1 MIIRSH
7 RFRRRVGGALL
18 LAGLLAVGVTG
29 SWAVEPASTT
39 APPGVIEI
47 PVPQARTPQ
56 DVIHISVV
64 DLGDPRVFCTISVGQ
79 FQHNYVCVPVQPVET
94 GGTTPSVSQPAPTTQ
109 TPSTTAPT
117 ATTSR

>member
-1 MIIRSH
+1 MIVSPH
-7 RFRRRVGGALL
+7 RLRRRVGGALM

-39 APPGVIEI
+39 SPAPIEI

-56 DVIHISVV
+56 DVIHVSIV

-94 GGTTPSVSQPAPTTQ
+94 GGTTPTVGQPAPTTQ